1 MTDAGDAAGAAMGIM
16 GAGLTLVAAAKV
28 IDIAGNSMK
37 NVAKGKRTK
46 FKMPKITLGKPEK
59 DANVKKATKKRSPK
73 ISLPKIKFSNKL
85 F

>member
-46 FKMPKITLGKPEK
+46 FKMPKITLGDKK
-59 DANVKKATKKRSPK
+59 STKKATKKRVPK